1 MIILNPGYKQT
12 MIFLLDDNPNT
23 PFPDVSLAEKE
34 PDGLLAVGGDLTP
47 QRLIQAYQLGIFPW
61 FSEGEP
67 ILWWSPDP
75 RTVLYPEKIKI
86 SRSLRKTLRKN
97 LYRVT
102 FDHQFDEVIRACAA
116 PRDDSPGT
124 WLVPEMIDAYT
135 EQYKLGL
142 AHSVEVWKENQ
153 LVGGLYGMAIGRVF
167 FGESMFSRAN
177 DSSKVALVYLSSQL
191 KAWDFRMIDCQ
202 VYTRHLASLGAEEI
216 PRQQFCQD
224 LYSWTRLETQVGS
237 WADIEPIQPC

>member
-1 MIILNPGYKQT
+1 

-23 PFPDVSLAEKE
+23 PFPDVSLAERE

-86 SRSLRKTLRKN
+86 SRSLRKTLRKKI
-97 LYRVT
+97 YDVS
-102 FDHQFDEVIRACAA
+102 FDRKFDEVILGCAA

-124 WLVPEMIDAYT
+124 WLVPEMIKAYC
-135 EQYKLGL
+135 QQHQLGL
-142 AHSVEVWKENQ
+142 AHSVEVYHDGK
-153 LVGGLYGMAIGRVF
+153 LVGGLYGMAIGKVF
-167 FGESMFSRAN
+167 FGESMFSRSR
-177 DSSKVALVYLSSQL
+177 DSSKVALVYLCRQL
-191 KAWDFRMIDCQ
+191 QTWGFKMIDCQ
-202 VYTRHLASLGAEEI
+202 VYTRHLASLGAQEI
-216 PRQQFCQD
+216 PRQKFCQD
-224 LYSWTRLETQVGS
+224 LHSWTHLEGHPGS
-237 WADIEPIQPC
+237 WAETEPMLSEKNYT

>member
-1 MIILNPGYKQT
+1 MIILKPSYKQT

-86 SRSLRKTLRKN
+86 SRSLRKTLRKKV
-97 LYRVT
+97 YRVT
-102 FDHQFDEVIRACAA
+102 FDQNFDGVIHACAA
-116 PRDDSPGT
+116 PREDSPGT
-124 WLVPEMIDAYT
+124 WLVPEMINAYSI
-135 EQYKLGL
+135 QHQLGL
-142 AHSVEVWKENQ
+142 AHSVEVWQDEQ
-153 LVGGLYGMAIGRVF
+153 MVGGLYGMAIGRVF
-167 FGESMFSRAN
+167 FGESMFSRAS
-177 DSSKVALVYLSSQL
+177 DSSKVALAYLSSQL
-191 KAWDFRMIDCQ
+191 KAWGFRMIDCQ

-216 PRQQFCQD
+216 PRHQFCKD
-224 LYSWTRLETQVGS
+224 LHSWTRLDCQVGS
-237 WADIEPIQPC
+237 WASIEPIHPC

>member
-1 MIILNPGYKQT
+1 
-12 MIFLLDDNPNT
+12 MIFLLDNNPST
-23 PFPDVSLAEKE
+23 PFPDVALAEKE

-86 SRSLRKTLRKN
+86 SRSLRKTLRKK
-97 LYRVT
+97 LYNVT
-102 FDHQFDEVIRACAA
+102 FDQSFEEVIHECAA

-124 WLVPEMIDAYT
+124 WLVPEMIDAYCI
-135 EQYKLGL
+135 QHKLGL
-142 AHSVEVWKENQ
+142 AHSVEVWQDSK

-167 FGESMFSRAN
+167 FGESMFSRAS
-177 DSSKVALVYLSSQL
+177 DSSKVALVYLSNQL
-191 KAWDFRMIDCQ
+191 KAWGFKMIDCQ

-216 PRQQFCQD
+216 PRQRFCND
-224 LYSWTRLETQVGS
+224 LNHWTRQEGRVGS
-237 WADIEPIQPC
+237 WADIVPGFRG